1 MWVNGISLDQRSE
14 VEYKEVN
21 TLAAR
26 TGGLSWSKKD
36 YRFAFQIFK
45 VQTTL

>member
-1 MWVNGISLDQRSE
+1 MLVNGISLDQCSE

-21 TLAAR
+21 TLPAR
-26 TGGLSWSKKD
+26 TGGLGWSKKD
-36 YRFAFQIFK
+36 YRYAFQIFK